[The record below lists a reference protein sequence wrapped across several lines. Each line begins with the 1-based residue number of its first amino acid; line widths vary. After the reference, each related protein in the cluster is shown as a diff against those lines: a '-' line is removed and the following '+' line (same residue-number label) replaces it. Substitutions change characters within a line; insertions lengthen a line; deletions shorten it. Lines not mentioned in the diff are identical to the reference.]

1 MHRIQNIGAKT
12 DISLALPTG
21 GYLSRSCTP
30 QVMAESIEVVERS
43 ININDKLGPKLLAAA
58 EQNAIL
64 RIGWNPAGDKV
75 PKNGELG
82 LCPALPKGSR
92 MRGLGV
98 FGSWIAS
105 YGQGGAF
112 TIQGDAGS
120 FLGAANDGNTILCE
134 RMAGNHAGYAMRNGR
149 ITILDGVGND
159 AGAKMTGGLIVIR
172 GSTGSRIGG
181 GMSDGLI
188 VVHGD
193 VGSEPGSG
201 MTGGRI
207 VINGRCPTPPSGV
220 SLRPLTAKEVKD
232 INSLLGEADL
242 EIPKDAVCLIPSTIL
257 NVEGRGDV
265 VSSGDLTGIG
275 LVPSD
280 EHQLASYS
288 VTDTIA
294 LIGERNGKNTPIAL
308 PLPLLPIVPSGK
320 DLHIDKNEDAIASNI
335 LSQQPFITLDSP
347 RPIDIVMINSENLPD
362 MPRLLSNAGGIAFDL
377 DDLPAMNSE
386 EMDGMLVATTY
397 LVGYSAPVIFIQGL
411 GRIQAL
417 HVRSSHHN
425 TDLAVTR
432 IEDGSGLPESASLP
446 LIGRSSKSHLEG
458 TVTQAGILLGFSA
471 DGHDLAILKASGIS
485 VICCEVPMV
494 EATDLANWL
503 SSINTDITTILRRLG
518 LSSIDELKR
527 THLRA
532 LDHETAAV
540 SGLRL
545 AGYERPLPHWFAR

>member
-1 MHRIQNIGAKT
+1 
-12 DISLALPTG
+12 
-21 GYLSRSCTP
+21 
-30 QVMAESIEVVERS
+30 MADSFEVVEKS
-43 ININDKLGPKLLAAA
+43 ININNKLGPKLLAAA

-75 PKNGELG
+75 PKDGELG

-98 FGSWIAS
+98 FGSWIAP
-105 YGQGGAF
+105 YGQGGSF
-112 TIQGDAGS
+112 TIQGDTGA
-120 FLGAANDGNTILCE
+120 FLGAANNGNTILCE
-134 RMAGNHAGYAMRNGR
+134 RMAGNHAGYAMRTGR

-172 GSTGSRIGG
+172 GSTGARIGG
-181 GMSDGLI
+181 GMSEGLI

-207 VINGRCPTPPSGV
+207 VINGRCPTPPTGV
-220 SLRPLTAKEVKD
+220 SLRPLSAKEVKE
-232 INSLLGEADL
+232 INILLGEADF
-242 EIPKDAVCLIPSTIL
+242 EIPKDAVCLTPSPAL

-265 VSSGDLTGIG
+265 ASGGDLTGIG

-280 EHQLASYS
+280 EHQLAIYS
-288 VTDTIA
+288 VSDTTA
-294 LIGERNGKNTPIAL
+294 LIAERKGKNTPVAL
-308 PLPLLPIVPSGK
+308 PLPMLPIVPDGK
-320 DLHIDKNEDAIASNI
+320 DLFIDKNEDAIASNI
-335 LSQQPFITLDSP
+335 LAQQPFITLNSP
-347 RPIDIVMINSENLPD
+347 RPIDFVLINSGNLPD
-362 MPRLLSNAGGIAFDL
+362 MPQLLSNVGGIAFDL
-377 DDLPAMNSE
+377 DDLPAMISE
-386 EMDGMLVATTY
+386 EIDGMLVATTY
-397 LVGYSAPVIFIQGL
+397 LAGYSVPVIFIQGL
-411 GRIQAL
+411 GRIQSL

-425 TDLAVTR
+425 VDLAVTR
-432 IEDGSGLPESASLP
+432 VEDGSGLPEAAALP

-458 TVTQAGILLGFSA
+458 TATQTGILLGFSA

-494 EATDLANWL
+494 EAMDLANWL
-503 SSINTDITTILRRLG
+503 SSINTDLTAILRRLG

-527 THLRA
+527 ANLRA

-545 AGYERPLPHWFAR
+545 VGYERPLPHWFAR

>member
-1 MHRIQNIGAKT
+1 
-12 DISLALPTG
+12 
-21 GYLSRSCTP
+21 
-30 QVMAESIEVVERS
+30 MADSIDVVERS
-43 ININDKLGPKLLAAA
+43 TNINDKLGPKLLAAA
-58 EQNAIL
+58 EQNATL
-64 RIGWNPAGDKV
+64 RIGWNSAGEKV

-98 FGSWIAS
+98 FGSWIAP
-105 YGQGGAF
+105 YGQGGSF
-112 TIQGDAGS
+112 TIQGDTGA
-120 FLGAANDGNTILCE
+120 FLGAGNDGNTILCE
-134 RMAGNHAGYAMRNGR
+134 RMAGNHAGYAMRDGR

-172 GSTGSRIGG
+172 GPTGARIGG

-207 VINGRCPTPPSGV
+207 VINGRCPAPPVGV
-220 SLRPLTAKEVKD
+220 SLRPLSAKEVKE
-232 INSLLGEADL
+232 INTLLGDPDL
-242 EIPKDAVCLIPSTIL
+242 EIPKDSVCLTQSPSLI
-257 NVEGRGDV
+257 VEGRGDI
-265 VSSGDLTGIG
+265 VSSSDLTGIG

-280 EHQLASYS
+280 EHQLAQYS
-288 VTDTIA
+288 VSDTIA
-294 LIGERNGKNTPIAL
+294 LIGERDGSNTPVAL
-308 PLPLLPIVPSGK
+308 PLPMLPIVPSGK
-320 DLHIDKNEDAIASNI
+320 DLFIDKNEDAIASNI
-335 LSQQPFITLDSP
+335 LSGQPFITLDSP
-347 RPIDIVMINSENLPD
+347 RPIDFVLINSENLPD
-362 MPRLLSNAGGIAFDL
+362 VPKLLSNAGGIAFDL

-386 EMDGMLVATTY
+386 EIDGMIVSTTY
-397 LVGYSAPVIFIQGL
+397 LIGYSAPVIFIQGL
-411 GRIQAL
+411 GRIQSL

-425 TDLAVTR
+425 VDLAVTR
-432 IEDGSGLPESASLP
+432 IEDGSGLPEAAALP
-446 LIGRSSKSHLEG
+446 LIGRSSKSHLEKSA
-458 TVTQAGILLGFSA
+458 TQTGILLGFSA

-494 EATDLANWL
+494 EAMDLANWL
-503 SSINTDITTILRRLG
+503 CSIDSDLTAILRRLG

-527 THLRA
+527 VHLRA

-545 AGYERPLPHWFAR
+545 VGYERPLPHWFAR

>member
-1 MHRIQNIGAKT
+1 M
-12 DISLALPTG
+12 L
-21 GYLSRSCTP
+21 CTP
-30 QVMAESIEVVERS
+30 QYMADSLDVVQRS
-43 ININDKLGPKLLAAA
+43 TNINDKLGPKLLAAA

-98 FGSWIAS
+98 FGSWIAP
-105 YGQGGAF
+105 YGQGGSF

-120 FLGAANDGNTILCE
+120 FLGAGNDGNTILCE
-134 RMAGNHAGYAMRNGR
+134 RMAGNYAGYAMREGR

-159 AGAKMTGGLIVIR
+159 AGAKMSGGLIVIR

-193 VGSEPGSG
+193 VGGEAGCG
-201 MTGGRI
+201 MRGGRI
-207 VINGRCPTPPSGV
+207 IVNGRCPTPPNGV
-220 SLRPLTAKEVKD
+220 SLRPLSAKEVEE
-232 INSLLGEADL
+232 INKILGDPDL
-242 EIPKDAVCLIPSTIL
+242 EIPTDAVCLTPSPTL
-257 NVEGRGDV
+257 NVEGRGEM

-275 LVPSD
+275 LVPAD
-280 EHQLASYS
+280 HHRLAEYS

-294 LIGERNGKNTPIAL
+294 LIGERNGGNTPIAL
-308 PLPLLPIVPSGK
+308 PLPLLPIVSSGE
-320 DLHIDKNEDAIASNI
+320 DLFIDKNEDAIAANI
-335 LSQQPFITLDSP
+335 LARQPFITHDNP
-347 RPIDIVMINSENLPD
+347 RPIDIVLINSENLPD
-362 MPRLLSNAGGIAFDL
+362 MPRLLQNAGGIAFDF

-386 EMDGMLVATTY
+386 EIDGMLVATTY

-411 GRIQAL
+411 GRIQSL
-417 HVRSSHHN
+417 HVRSSHHK
-425 TDLAVTR
+425 TDLAVAR
-432 IEDGSGLPESASLP
+432 IEDGSGLPEAASLP
-446 LIGRSSKSHLEG
+446 LIGRSSKTHLEG
-458 TVTQAGILLGFSA
+458 TVTQAGVLLGFSA
-471 DGHDLAILKASGIS
+471 DGQDLAILKASGIS
-485 VICCEVPMV
+485 VICCQVPMA
-494 EATDLANWL
+494 EAMDLANWL
-503 SSINTDITTILRRLG
+503 SSINNDLTSLLRRLG
-518 LSSIDELKR
+518 LSSIDDLTR
-527 THLRA
+527 AHIRA